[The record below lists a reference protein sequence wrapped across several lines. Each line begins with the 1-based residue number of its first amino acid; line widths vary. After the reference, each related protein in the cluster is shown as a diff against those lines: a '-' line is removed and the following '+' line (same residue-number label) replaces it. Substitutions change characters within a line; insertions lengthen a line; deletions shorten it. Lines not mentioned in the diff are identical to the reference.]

1 MFQKGSWILSYI
13 NAFKKIVALII
24 AIIFISGCANLEFA
38 YKTNKSLL
46 KIKGLT
52 YLFVEGSE
60 SREIYSY
67 TVSSIGGSNESGFT
81 YKLLISSK
89 KTILAE
95 VIEKDATASK
105 FSIEYTIIYNLFN
118 AAEGCKIFTKKISN
132 KDFYDSVSE
141 GYSFGSDFA
150 KEEVSKKLIYKN
162 VDQFLYEVG
171 EITDLKECISE
182 N

>member
-1 MFQKGSWILSYI
+1 MLYYKAS
-13 NAFKKIVALII
+13 KITAVLI
-24 AIIFISGCANLEFA
+24 AAAIFISGCANLEFA
-38 YKTNKSLL
+38 YKTNKSVL
-46 KIKGLT
+46 KISGLT

-60 SREIYSY
+60 AGDIYSY
-67 TVSSIGGSNESGFT
+67 TVSRIGGNNEASFK
-81 YKLLISSK
+81 YKLLVSSR

-105 FSIEYTIIYNLFN
+105 FSIEYTIVYSLFN
-118 AAEGCKIFTKKISN
+118 AQKGCKIFATEISN

-150 KEEVSKKLIYKN
+150 KEEISKKIIYKN
-162 VDQFLYEVG
+162 IDQFLYEAG
-171 EITDLKECISE
+171 EITDLKECVSE